1 MSAFGQLPFRGY
13 DDDLLDGFP
22 SLDVD
27 IDMDSDTDTDTEIIT
42 SSSTTSIPSF
52 ISSGITVRPTPFA
65 LTHPNHPSSHIIPA
79 PLSPHPHLCLLIRPT
94 STSYRFHDIYA
105 QMLFSQIPNLHLAWH
120 QYVNFSVAPVTK
132 IRRSRSMVWSL
143 QVFGRRVG
151 WR

>member
-65 LTHPNHPSSHIIPA
+65 HPPQSSLISLHTRTFISSPA
-79 PLSPHPHLCLLIRPT
+79 PLSPHPPT

-143 QVFGRRVG
+143 QLFGRRVG